1 MLSLAS
7 NICSTHTHQE
17 AMTDEAAKHK
27 LLRWCNNCDQCGR
40 QQKWENGGLGRE
52 GGREGG
58 NKTYKIRDDTSV
70 GDIRHRKPEDDSQRQ
85 SATVEAESLL
95 QILPCG
101 SPILHVPV
109 LVHFHA
115 SRHRQQLL
123 PWRRWCSDQ
132 TLTLILLSRA
142 SFLRLRSLSLSL
154 SLSFVRDCAEI
165 LFHILITFGTSA

>member
-1 MLSLAS
+1 
-7 NICSTHTHQE
+7 
-17 AMTDEAAKHK
+17 MTDEAAKHK
-27 LLRWCNNCDQCGR
+27 LLWWCNNCDQCGR

-70 GDIRHRKPEDDSQRQ
+70 GDIRHRNAEDDSQGQ

-115 SRHRQQLL
+115 SRHR
-123 PWRRWCSDQ
+123 
-132 TLTLILLSRA
+132 
-142 SFLRLRSLSLSL
+142 
-154 SLSFVRDCAEI
+154 
-165 LFHILITFGTSA
+165 